1 MSKKDFRLV
10 RPVKDAYSTREV
22 GYEDTF
28 DYPNLY
34 NEKTGEVG
42 ICGGHGIYAWA
53 KREDYE
59 LINQTK
65 MSKEEPYMTFM
76 TNEEIVKHIEHL
88 KTLDLPELEKQ
99 GMISDWEKSLNQ
111 NKDK

>member
-34 NEKTGEVG
+34 DEKTGEVG

-53 KREDYE
+53 QREDYE
-59 LINQTK
+59 LINQN
-65 MSKEEPYMTFM
+65 KEDGETDHPGQDIPNKIFAK
-76 TNEEIVKHIEHL
+76 II
-88 KTLDLPELEKQ
+88 
-99 GMISDWEKSLNQ
+99 Q
-111 NKDK
+111 NKDD

>member
-28 DYPNLY
+28 DYPNVD
-34 NEKTGEVG
+34 NEETGEVG

-53 KREDYE
+53 KRKDYE
-59 LINQTK
+59 LINQ
-65 MSKEEPYMTFM
+65 
-76 TNEEIVKHIEHL
+76 NES
-88 KTLDLPELEKQ
+88 Q
-99 GMISDWEKSLNQ
+99 SDSNINQ
-111 NKDK
+111 RFNKDEYNIRNNN

>member
-65 MSKEEPYMTFM
+65 MSKELTSVEKWVMKYM
-76 TNEEIVKHIEHL
+76 NYSLEDIKLNRKLLQEE
-88 KTLDLPELEKQ
+88 
-99 GMISDWEKSLNQ
+99 LNNK
-111 NKDK
+111 NKDE

>member
-1 MSKKDFRLV
+1 MGKTKPNSYLPMLIKWYRHRFKPKDFRLV

-34 NEKTGEVG
+34 DEKTGEVG

-59 LINQTK
+59 IINQ
-65 MSKEEPYMTFM
+65 KEDE
-76 TNEEIVKHIEHL
+76 
-88 KTLDLPELEKQ
+88 
-99 GMISDWEKSLNQ
+99 
-111 NKDK
+111 

>member
-1 MSKKDFRLV
+1 MSKKDFKLV

-59 LINQTK
+59 L
-65 MSKEEPYMTFM
+65 
-76 TNEEIVKHIEHL
+76 
-88 KTLDLPELEKQ
+88 
-99 GMISDWEKSLNQ
+99 LNK
-111 NKDK
+111 NKDEKNT

>member
-34 NEKTGEVG
+34 DEKTGEVG

-53 KREDYE
+53 QREDYE
-59 LINQTK
+59 LINQN
-65 MSKEEPYMTFM
+65 KE
-76 TNEEIVKHIEHL
+76 
-88 KTLDLPELEKQ
+88 DEK
-99 GMISDWEKSLNQ
+99 
-111 NKDK
+111 